1 MAVLNLGKPTFANGS
16 SSWTTTYS
24 SYNGGTFALTG
35 ATYDTSTS
43 KLTVTLTYNRSGY
56 NSQGIYASLN
66 NDRTSMGNSSN
77 YTSVGSGWGTSIGT
91 GEYYAV
97 RKTSSTTVTISSGNT
112 SNISM
117 LKTDGGAS
125 SGTGVT
131 GITLTVSSVVSTSA
145 ILNGTVPFY
154 MQAIY
159 SSAWK
164 AINSDRWIG
173 TTGGYSKKNNTT
185 LKFPNNTNKF
195 EYTVSYNANGGS
207 GAPSSQTKQSGTAMT
222 VSSTIPTRA
231 TENTINGYK
240 VSFEPN
246 GGTCEVASAL
256 STIRR
261 SWTFNHWRSAKYSA
275 IDYVRVYNY
284 YNNKPY
290 FITATEFDLYD
301 TNNDNV
307 LNDTDR
313 LAIYDNTYTNDVY
326 DITVEAGGS
335 LTTEISGNVT
345 LYAHYTNTDEQNA
358 ITLPTPYRDG
368 YRFKGWAETTG
379 ATTGITGSYTPAKD
393 ITLYAI
399 WEKADF
405 LISYRDSLGG
415 FTHGGVI
422 KAKNDNGEWIEIHH
436 LYIKDGTGN
445 FIKY

>member
-16 SSWTTTYS
+16 SSWTPTYS

-35 ATYDTSTS
+35 SSYNTDTGV
-43 KLTVTLTYNRSGY
+43 LTVTLTYNRSGY
-56 NSQGIYASLN
+56 NSQGVYASLN

-77 YTSVGSGWGTSIGT
+77 YTSVASGWGTSIGT

-117 LKTDGGAS
+117 LKTDGGGS
-125 SGTGVT
+125 SGSGVT
-131 GITLTVSSVVSTSA
+131 GITLTVSSKVSTSA

-195 EYTVSYNANGGS
+195 EYTISYDANGGS
-207 GAPSSQTKQSGTAMT
+207 GAPSSQTKQSGTALT
-222 VSSTIPTRA
+222 ISSTVPTRS
-231 TENTINGYK
+231 TENTTDGYK
-240 VSFEPN
+240 ITLNPN
-246 GGTCEVASAL
+246 GGSCNIASAV

-261 SWTFNHWRSAKYSA
+261 SWTFDCWDSCKYTSYDLLMVQRY
-275 IDYVRVYNY
+275 ILGE
-284 YNNKPY
+284 KE
-290 FITATEFDLYD
+290 FFTATEIDLYD
-301 TNNDNV
+301 TNNNNIIDA
-307 LNDTDR
+307 TDR
-313 LAIYDNTYTNDVY
+313 TNIQQTMINDGVN
-326 DITVEAGGS
+326 IAVNAGGS
-335 LTTEISGNVT
+335 LSEEITSNIT
-345 LYAHYTNTDEQNA
+345 LYAIYTPTDTQNA
-358 ITLPTPYRDG
+358 VALPTPSREG
-368 YRFKGWAETTG
+368 YRFKGWAETANATSGVTG
-379 ATTGITGSYTPAKD
+379 NYTPAD
-393 ITLYAI
+393 NVTLYAI

-405 LISYRDSLGG
+405 LLSYRDSSGN

-422 KAKNDNGEWIEIHH
+422 KAKDSNGNWIEIHRI
-436 LYIKDGTGN
+436 YIKDGNGK
-445 FIKY
+445 FQLY